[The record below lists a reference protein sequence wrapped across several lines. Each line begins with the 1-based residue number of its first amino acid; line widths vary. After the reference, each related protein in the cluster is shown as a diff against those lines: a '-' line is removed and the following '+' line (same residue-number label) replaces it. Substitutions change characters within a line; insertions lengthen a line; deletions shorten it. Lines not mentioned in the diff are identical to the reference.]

1 VTPLFS
7 LHDLTHFFGGLR
19 AVFRLEMT
27 IDEGELV
34 GLIGPNGA
42 GKTTVFNLITGIYK
56 PTNGRIEL
64 RGRDITGKA
73 PHAINRFGIART
85 FQNIRLFHDM
95 SVIDNIKVAVHSSV
109 SPSALLPARYG
120 LASSLFH
127 PRSFWET
134 EHDLDARCR
143 DLLAVFG
150 LDKKADDRGSSLA
163 YGEKRRL
170 EIARA
175 LATRP
180 SLLLLDEPAAGMNQS
195 EAKDLIDAIL
205 WIKEKFK
212 LTIFIIEHNMHVI
225 MKVSQRIVV
234 LDFGE
239 MIAQGTPE
247 LVRADPKVIEAY
259 LGKEDAHAA

>member
-1 VTPLFS
+1 MTPLFS

-19 AVFRLEMT
+19 AVFRLDMT

-56 PTNGRIEL
+56 PTSGRIEFQ
-64 RGRDITGKA
+64 GRDITAKA
-73 PHAINRFGIART
+73 PHAINRLGIART

-95 SVIDNIKVAVHSSV
+95 SIIDNIKVAARSS
-109 SPSALLPARYG
+109 ARYG
-120 LASSLFH
+120 LAGSLFH
-127 PRSFWET
+127 PRSFWVT

-175 LATRP
+175 LATGP

-195 EAKDLIDAIL
+195 EARDLIDAVI
-205 WIKEKFK
+205 WIKEHFK

-225 MKVSQRIVV
+225 MNVSQRIVV

-247 LVRADPKVIEAY
+247 QVRADPKVIEAY
-259 LGKEDAHAA
+259 LGKEGAHAA